1 MKIVSENWFFRE
13 DLFLYNW
20 SLVVVVVIDVVPVRA
35 VRLLVA
41 AGVVGA
47 LPVEREP
54 VVHVSQ
60 GEADAGVVG
69 AVDADGCEV
78 VVVLQGG
85 VAVPVAG
92 VQGVDLIDCGCRVDE
107 ITEGRSREIEATAPT
122 SSRSPSGYAKSIS

>member
-1 MKIVSENWFFRE
+1 MKKVNVFVTFV
-13 DLFLYNW
+13 DVMCMW
-20 SLVVVVVIDVVPVRA
+20 SLVVVVVVDVVPVRA
-35 VRLLVA
+35 GRLLVA
-41 AGVVGA
+41 AGVVSA

-54 VVHVSQ
+54 VVHVAQ

-92 VQGVDLIDCGCRVDE
+92 VQGVDLVDCGQ
-107 ITEGRSREIEATAPT
+107 
-122 SSRSPSGYAKSIS
+122 